1 MSDAPLRFRAVAYAG
16 RGPDPLD
23 PLPDWSDALAGVV
36 HLSAREHQ
44 VFLMLGAGHSNRSI
58 AARLRVTERTVKA
71 HVAQVLSKLQV
82 ESRLQA
88 GLVAH
93 AYRVMN
99 ESPIHS
105 PRHSG

>member
-1 MSDAPLRFRAVAYAG
+1 MSDAPLRSRAVAYADCG
-16 RGPDPLD
+16 LD
-23 PLPDWSDALAGVV
+23 PIDVLPDWSEALAGVG
-36 HLSAREHQ
+36 HLSARERQ

-105 PRHSG
+105 TRHSG

>member
-1 MSDAPLRFRAVAYAG
+1 MSDAPLRSRAVAYADDG
-16 RGPDPLD
+16 TDPID
-23 PLPDWSDALAGVV
+23 VLPDWSEALAGVV
-36 HLSAREHQ
+36 HLSVRERQ

-71 HVAQVLSKLQV
+71 HVAQVLSKLRV

-105 PRHSG
+105 QGRAG